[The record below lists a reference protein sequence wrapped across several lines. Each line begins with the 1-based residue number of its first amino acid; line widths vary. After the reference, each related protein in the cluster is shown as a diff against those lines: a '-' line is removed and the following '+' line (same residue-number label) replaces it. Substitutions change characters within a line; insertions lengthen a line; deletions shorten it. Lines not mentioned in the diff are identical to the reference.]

1 MCRVFIADDVK
12 AIRRLWTLYL
22 EEDPAVQVIGEAA
35 DGNEALAGVAATRPD
50 VLVLDLSMPERDGL
64 EVIPLVRECS
74 PGTAIVVASSFSR
87 ARIGQLA
94 EELGAVAYF
103 EKGGTPDE
111 FRELVRGAHAALAT
125 AGVPDRRR

>member
-22 EEDPAVQVIGEAA
+22 EEDPAVQVVGEAA
-35 DGNEALAGVAATRPD
+35 DGNEVLAGVAATRPD

-64 EVIPLVRECS
+64 EVIPFVRECS
-74 PGTAIVVASSFSR
+74 PETAIVVASSFSR
-87 ARIGQLA
+87 ARIGPLA
-94 EELGAVAYF
+94 EELGAVAYY

-111 FRELVRGAHAALAT
+111 FRELVRGARAALAT
-125 AGVPDRRR
+125 AGVTNRLR